1 MVSKQTHKSNRLYA
15 LVGSLAIIDLVF
27 EKNVSDP
34 INPVKLW
41 VMGLLATWAVANL
54 LIGHDLRNLMKR
66 SKSVKIYCG
75 LLVLLI
81 LSLIINFLVNPVKSV
96 ELLGDTGRNLGLLY
110 YLFLV
115 LIGLYTVSKVML
127 DSIKDFYCLIFGLTL
142 TLSVYGFLQHYG
154 IDFVQWVTS
163 YNPICLFTGNP
174 DFAASL
180 LGFFGVVSFAGIF
193 LDFSKAVKILIGILV
208 IFDATVIHFTQAFQG
223 LAVLAIGTGIVLL
236 TAVFQRSK
244 KMAFGVL
251 TLELLIGFISILG
264 MINVG
269 PLGKYFYKASVVDR
283 GYDWR
288 AAIAMFKSHPWLGVG
303 IDHYNAYFLQYRS
316 PKYPLIYGYYQ
327 SGNNAHNV
335 FLQFFATAGIFAGLF
350 YAVLIM
356 FISYRGFVALKTR
369 SGTEQL
375 MVAGIFAGW
384 ISFVAQQVI
393 SVDFASI
400 SLWGWVFGGVLIK
413 LSVESPIVA
422 VADQTSKNPN
432 LHRPKGRP
440 VLLNDSLWRPV
451 TFGVA
456 LIALAFVVVPMQ
468 RNNSQPFE
476 FHQTPLPNIQGGR
489 EAYVNLAN
497 RVFNLPLLNPNDK
510 VQVATD
516 LARQGLGPEAIEF
529 LKKSIEVDS
538 RNSNAYAILA
548 DVYEHLKDFPNAIS
562 NRKQLLLLDPYGA
575 ENLVTL
581 ENDYILTGNKIAAIA
596 IRDSIIAMAPGTDVA
611 KRAMALITK

>member
-15 LVGSLAIIDLVF
+15 LLASLAIIDLVF

-115 LIGLYTVSKVML
+115 LIGLYTVSKVTL
-127 DSIKDFYCLIFGLTL
+127 ASIKDFYWLIFGLTL

-154 IDFVQWVTS
+154 IDFVKWVTS

-244 KMAFGVL
+244 KIAFGVL

-288 AAIAMFKSHPWLGVG
+288 AALAMFKSHPWLGVG
-303 IDHYNAYFLQYRS
+303 IDRYNAYFLQYRS

-384 ISFVAQQVI
+384 IGFVAQQVI
-393 SVDFASI
+393 SVDFACI

-413 LSVESPIVA
+413 LSFDCPNAA
-422 VADQTSKNPN
+422 VAYRTSKNPIRN
-432 LHRPKGRP
+432 
-440 VLLNDSLWRPV
+440 NSFWRPI
-451 TFGVA
+451 TFGVT
-456 LIALAFVVVPMQ
+456 LIVLAFIVVPMQ

-476 FHQTPLPNIQGGR
+476 FHQTPVPNFQGGR
-489 EAYVNLAN
+489 EAYINVAN

-516 LARQGLGPEAIEF
+516 LATHGFGPESIQM
-529 LKKSIEVDS
+529 LKQSIATDS
-538 RNSNAYAILA
+538 RNTNAYVILA